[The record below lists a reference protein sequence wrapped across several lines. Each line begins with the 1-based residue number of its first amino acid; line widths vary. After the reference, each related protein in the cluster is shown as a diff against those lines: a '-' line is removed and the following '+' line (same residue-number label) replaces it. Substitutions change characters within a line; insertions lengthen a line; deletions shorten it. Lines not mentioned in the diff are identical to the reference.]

1 MSDKTGER
9 DNPFVPALAVG
20 GILVGFIAFLAW
32 IGLGA
37 FEGDYRT
44 GNDGNAHALSKSAV
58 GYAGLVTLLN
68 AMKREAVV
76 VRSPFAPCDPD
87 TAMLIVTVDEGRNP
101 IRLESLPVV
110 RGFPGPILTVMPKW
124 STVPALRRGWV
135 RQNGRATVDLDGWLG
150 TDEDRSVLRKAGKA
164 KVKPRFTYETHRGKS
179 RHLLSYANLGET
191 SLRINT
197 GEIENYRTFK
207 THPDWEPV
215 IVDENGEAVVIS
227 YDDGRLFALAE
238 PDLLNNHGLSDAAT
252 ARAGLMVLSVVSI
265 NGPVYLDV
273 TLNGLERTRSLLK
286 LMLQPPFL
294 GATLCAL
301 AAALMMIWQALWR
314 FGQAARGSRAFA
326 LGKTALA
333 DNQAGLIRMAARQHR
348 MGGGYAAL
356 VRDLVAR
363 AVAAPRD
370 LAGAGLEAL
379 LDRLGRGHTTEAHTD
394 IAAAADRAANN
405 TQLMDAAQRL
415 HRWRLEMTRESR

>member
-1 MSDKTGER
+1 M
-9 DNPFVPALAVG
+9 
-20 GILVGFIAFLAW
+20 
-32 IGLGA
+32 
-37 FEGDYRT
+37 
-44 GNDGNAHALSKSAV
+44 
-58 GYAGLVTLLN
+58 
-68 AMKREAVV
+68 
-76 VRSPFAPCDPD
+76 
-87 TAMLIVTVDEGRNP
+87 
-101 IRLESLPVV
+101 
-110 RGFPGPILTVMPKW
+110 
-124 STVPALRRGWV
+124 
-135 RQNGRATVDLDGWLG
+135 
-150 TDEDRSVLRKAGKA
+150 
-164 KVKPRFTYETHRGKS
+164 
-179 RHLLSYANLGET
+179 
-191 SLRINT
+191 
-197 GEIENYRTFK
+197 
-207 THPDWEPV
+207 
-215 IVDENGEAVVIS
+215 IS